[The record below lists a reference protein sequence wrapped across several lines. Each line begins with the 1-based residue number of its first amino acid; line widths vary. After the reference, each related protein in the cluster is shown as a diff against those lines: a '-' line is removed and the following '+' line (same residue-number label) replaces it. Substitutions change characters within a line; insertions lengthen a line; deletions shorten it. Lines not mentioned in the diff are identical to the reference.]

1 MSVNNTQYIG
11 SILWLINTFF
21 FLLHYLLYYYF
32 IYFVLTV
39 ISENGQIIS
48 IITDY
53 ECVTCHRI
61 FQSEDVSQKLIFF
74 LNLFYTSVLFLFCCY
89 QFAIL

>member
-1 MSVNNTQYIG
+1 MNVCKQYTIYRFYF
-11 SILWLINTFF
+11 LLINIFL
-21 FLLHYLLYYYF
+21 FLLHYLFYYYF

-74 LNLFYTSVLFLFCCY
+74 
-89 QFAIL
+89 